1 MMSSSVLDEQREA
14 PFQWDFQS
22 LLEAARGLKE
32 SISERSDEI
41 ETNRRLP
48 EDIVEKLR
56 AAGAFS
62 LTVPKAFG
70 GPELSSPELFEVVE
84 AYAQA
89 DTAVGWCVMI
99 GCDAGLY
106 SARLDEAV
114 ARELYPRQD
123 MVQAGWVLPIGR
135 ADRVEGGYRVSGRWM
150 FGSGCQHSDWLAGGC
165 IVHEDG
171 APVLEDG
178 QPMWRVML
186 QRRED
191 YEILDTWYTTGL
203 AGTGSTDYTCDDN
216 FVPEERSFNLLGP
229 AKQTGLLYSTPDAL
243 LRKMSAVPIG
253 AARSALDRAEAL
265 LNVKVE
271 RPSGIPYKDVPRVQ
285 AAIAEAE
292 TRWASA
298 RSYVVG
304 SIDAHWAALE
314 AGRPLTVRERSDVWL
329 SRTNAF
335 QASRDVARLLF
346 DAVGGG
352 AIYRGPFDR
361 FLRDSET
368 MCQHVVGQ
376 RKGFEWV
383 GQLLLDPESGVGG
396 YPLI

>member
-1 MMSSSVLDEQREA
+1 MSSQVIEESPEVKHD
-14 PFQWDFQS
+14 WDFPS
-22 LLEAARGLKE
+22 LLAAARGLTE
-32 SISERSDEI
+32 ELSSRSAEI
-41 ETNRRLP
+41 EANRRLP
-48 EDIVEKLR
+48 LDIVAKLK

-70 GPELSSPELFEVVE
+70 GPELTSLQQFEVVE
-84 AYAQA
+84 AYAQG

-123 MVQAGWVLPIGR
+123 IVQAGWVLPMGR
-135 ADRVEGGYRVSGRWM
+135 AERVDGGYRVSGQWM

-165 IVHEDG
+165 VVHQDG
-171 APVLEDG
+171 RPVLENG
-178 QPMWRVML
+178 QPKWRIML

-203 AGTGSTDYTCDDN
+203 SGTGSTDYKCADL
-216 FVPEERSFNLLGP
+216 FVPEERSFSLLGP
-229 AKQTGLLYSTPDAL
+229 AKQEGLLYATPDAL
-243 LRKMSAVPIG
+243 LRKMSAVPLG
-253 AARSALDRAEAL
+253 AARAALDRAEAML
-265 LNVKVE
+265 QGKIE
-271 RPSGIPYKDVPRVQ
+271 RPSGVAYKDIPRVRT
-285 AAIAEAE
+285 AIAEAE
-292 TRWASA
+292 ARWGSA
-298 RSYVVG
+298 RSYVIDAVG
-304 SIDAHWAALE
+304 SHWAALE
-314 AGRPLTVRERSDVWL
+314 AGRPFTVRERSDVWL

-335 QASRDVARLLF
+335 QAARDVARLLF
-346 DAVGGG
+346 DSVGGS

-361 FLRDSET
+361 FLRDTET

-376 RKGFEWV
+376 PKGFEWV